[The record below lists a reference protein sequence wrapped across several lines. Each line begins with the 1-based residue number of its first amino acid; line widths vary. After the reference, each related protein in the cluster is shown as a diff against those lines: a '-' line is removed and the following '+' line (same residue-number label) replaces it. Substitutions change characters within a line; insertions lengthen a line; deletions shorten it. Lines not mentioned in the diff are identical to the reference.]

1 MPGTILV
8 TVLELME
15 VQLPSASTSSSPGE
29 ANTVL
34 VKVSHG
40 KREYRTEPHYAEGNR
55 RGIVWESS
63 DFSFPVFSLRDNLT
77 ISVLDCDE
85 NEIGRADI
93 RSHSIIEK
101 GLWDDM
107 FPLKGGGSVH
117 LKLQFV
123 LSDAEQQR
131 IRAMEPAAL
140 KKKEEGTLKESLP
153 EVCVEKVPS
162 VDHET
167 FSLAPGVISSPQN
180 FVLESPSLPSDQ
192 SSSSTTPPLSSDVKN
207 CEDNVAGYLSKHEE
221 PYRVASEMDKPQS
234 SKPEVTPKGKLRKV
248 KEMIQA
254 FESTTSTE
262 KKRAKLSRLETK
274 FHMAE
279 ADSHAQYSW
288 KVESRIKESS
298 MIQKDSGALHKVDVP
313 KHYTTDKHS
322 NFGTET
328 GNEETKFHM
337 AQALRNG
344 RDTHCFQ
351 DFVEMEDGRKKS
363 NQEPS
368 EKEHA
373 KLTKTFSFIEASS
386 VLQNPLKKESSFTR
400 SKSASEFKSSKVD
413 VHVNVT
419 GGYSPEKLL
428 PFDVL
433 LQEKVPLRS
442 TSTHDAE
449 TEGSNQEP
457 LPAKILEIGSLIC
470 GKPQL
475 TINESRSYKGD
486 TLLQSTNLC
495 DAKSVGAKVVLRNG
509 EDVPQFTV
517 DDETGQVAHLG
528 LCSHQCINNGQ
539 MVESVGS
546 LPFYWFPN
554 KYQESLAMHPQVEHR
569 VSESLT
575 DYITCG
581 EMRYLCL
588 TAGNEQVKNLAEIY
602 RTSENCTLQ
611 KKSDG
616 TQAAN
621 KGFIENIKDSSCQ
634 KKTCPD
640 NLMGALYLLDGFLK
654 QV

>member
-449 TEGSNQEP
+449 TEG
-457 LPAKILEIGSLIC
+457 
-470 GKPQL
+470 
-475 TINESRSYKGD
+475 
-486 TLLQSTNLC
+486 
-495 DAKSVGAKVVLRNG
+495 AKVVLRNG

-654 QV
+654 QTIGVAMVVACGTLFFNIGRKTR